1 MKAIFNTTVLSNF
14 AAIDQLDVLRALFQ
28 HIYIPTAV
36 YAEIQNG
43 LEEGYT
49 FFEGIES
56 HISPFV
62 TDGWIQL
69 TTVAE
74 KEELRLLGTLPR
86 RIHQGEAACLA
97 IAHQRQW
104 LFLTDDLA
112 ARKIAQAWHIPLSG
126 TLGCLTLAV
135 KQQLFTLPQANRFLT
150 EMIAYGYHSPVT
162 DLSLLK

>member
-14 AAIDQLDVLRALFQ
+14 AAIEQLDTLRVLFQ

-49 FFEGIES
+49 FFEGIENQ
-56 HISPFV
+56 IYPFV

-74 KEELRLLGTLPR
+74 EELRLLDTLPR
-86 RIHQGEAACLA
+86 RIHQGEAACLV
-97 IAHQRQW
+97 IARQRQW

-112 ARKIAQAWHIPLSG
+112 ARKIAQKWQIPLSG
-126 TLGCLTLAV
+126 TLSCLTLAV
-135 KQQLFTLPQANRFLT
+135 EKQLFTLPQANNFLT
-150 EMIAYGYHSPVT
+150 EMIAHGYHSPVI
-162 DLSLLK
+162 DLSSLK